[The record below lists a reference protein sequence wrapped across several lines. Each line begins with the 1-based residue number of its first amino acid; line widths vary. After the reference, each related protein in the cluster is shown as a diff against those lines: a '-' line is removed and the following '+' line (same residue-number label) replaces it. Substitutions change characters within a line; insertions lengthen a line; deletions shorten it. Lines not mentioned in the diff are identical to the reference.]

1 MIYKCVRCGKEFQA
15 SHKTSVC
22 KDCHTG
28 TCIICGKE
36 FNLIHP
42 YTQKTCSRECRGIYV
57 KRSGIAK
64 SRTVRAQQTVK
75 EKYGTSR
82 PPQNF
87 KPKTCELCG
96 KEFIPQSNR
105 QVYCNGPHY
114 GNCPVCGK
122 QVEIRE
128 ICRGSQVC
136 SMECRQKLIAK
147 TCIEK
152 YGHSNYLLSSKINEF
167 INFRTNPREYI
178 ESNYDT
184 KTTLTQLSKDLGVYT
199 ATICAHIN
207 NNDCKDLINY
217 RISTM
222 KYEVIEFIKSLK
234 DDINVVHNDR
244 NVISPLEIDVYL
256 PEFRFGIECNPSFTH
271 NASISDPWGAEPKH
285 YLYHKEKSDKCREA
299 GVELFHIFGWEWEY
313 KQDIIKS
320 MIKNR
325 LGLTDRRIYARNTNV
340 VEVDFKTSVNS
351 LNENHLQ
358 GMLSAPIR
366 LGLVDSNNELVS
378 LMTFGK
384 MRSTIGQGQG
394 NQYELSRFCNKLNTS
409 VVGGASKL
417 LKHYMKEYN
426 TPLISFS
433 DNAHT
438 TGKLYEN
445 LNFKRDHDV
454 APRYTW
460 VDPFTEYTINR
471 LKTQKHNLRKLFNDD
486 TIDIDNKTEK
496 EIMLGHGYLQVY
508 DAGLTKWVLDN

>member
-1 MIYKCVRCGKEFQA
+1 
-15 SHKTSVC
+15 
-22 KDCHTG
+22 
-28 TCIICGKE
+28 
-36 FNLIHP
+36 
-42 YTQKTCSRECRGIYV
+42 
-57 KRSGIAK
+57 
-64 SRTVRAQQTVK
+64 
-75 EKYGTSR
+75 
-82 PPQNF
+82 
-87 KPKTCELCG
+87 
-96 KEFIPQSNR
+96 
-105 QVYCNGPHY
+105 
-114 GNCPVCGK
+114 
-122 QVEIRE
+122 
-128 ICRGSQVC
+128 
-136 SMECRQKLIAK
+136 ME
-147 TCIEK
+147 
-152 YGHSNYLLSSKINEF
+152 
-167 INFRTNPREYI
+167 
-178 ESNYDT
+178 
-184 KTTLTQLSKDLGVYT
+184 
-199 ATICAHIN
+199 
-207 NNDCKDLINY
+207 
-217 RISTM
+217 
-222 KYEVIEFIKSLK
+222 YEVIEYIKSLK
-234 DDINVVHNDR
+234 DDINVIHNDR

-340 VEVDFKTSVNS
+340 VEVDFKTSVNF
-351 LNENHLQ
+351 LNKNHLQ

-460 VDPFTEYTINR
+460 VDLFTEYTINR

-486 TIDIDNKTEK
+486 TIDIENKTEK
-496 EIMLGHGYLQVY
+496 EIMLEHGYVQVY
-508 DAGLTKWVLDN
+508 DAGLTKWILDN